1 MEYQLKKSVLAAS
14 IAIACVIS
22 TSAHA
27 TNGYASHGFGNIQK
41 AMGGTAVAGSDN
53 AMNQATNPAALS
65 FGSNNWT
72 AGLDIFVPDRGTS
85 YDSPQYNPGIS
96 GADLD
101 ANDDGNFPIPEIA
114 YQRHLNDKFSIGIA
128 AYGNGGMNATYD
140 RPIFSQ
146 THNTGIDFSQL
157 FLAPGVSMKLGE
169 KNSIGA
175 SLNLVYQRIKIG
187 GVDSFTP
194 FSSDPNNL
202 SNNGYDGSTGAGLT
216 LGWQG
221 QVNDRVTLGLAYRSK
236 TKMSKYDSY
245 SGLLAEQGN
254 FDIPSMITAG
264 VSFKATPKT
273 TIALDF
279 ARINYTDV
287 ASISNGNNTAQLQGQ
302 LLQGVAPADLQGPKL
317 GDDDGAG
324 FGWKDQ
330 NVIKLGIKH
339 QLNNKM
345 TLLAGYNHGK
355 APIPETETAFN
366 VLAPATV
373 EDHLTLGMDYKLSK
387 TSSLTF
393 QYMHAFENK
402 IKGDGTLTAQGPASP
417 GSIIQVGPNPLTD
430 VTAADISMNQ
440 NSFGISYTKNF

>member
-1 MEYQLKKSVLAAS
+1 MEHQLKKSILATSVAV
-14 IAIACVIS
+14 ACLLS
-22 TSAHA
+22 TSANA
-27 TNGYASHGFGNIQK
+27 TNGYASHGFGIIQK

-53 AMNQATNPAALS
+53 AMNMATNPAALS
-65 FGSNNWT
+65 FGANNWT

-85 YDSPQYNPGIS
+85 YDSPEFNPSIS
-96 GADLD
+96 GASLD
-101 ANDDGNFPIPEIA
+101 GNDDSNFPIPEVA
-114 YQRHLNDKFSIGIA
+114 FQKHLNDKFSVGIA

-146 THNTGIDFSQL
+146 TNNTGIDFSQL
-157 FLAPGVSMKLGE
+157 FVAPSVSMKLGE

-187 GVDSFTP
+187 GVDSFAP
-194 FSSDPNNL
+194 FSSDANNL
-202 SNNGYDGSTGAGLT
+202 SNNGYDGSTGAGIS

-221 QVNDRVTLGLAYRSK
+221 QVNDKLTLGLAYRGK
-236 TKMSKYDSY
+236 TKMSKFDNY
-245 SGLLAEQGN
+245 SGLLAEQGR

-264 VSFKATPKT
+264 LSFKATPKT

-279 ARINYTDV
+279 AHINYTDV
-287 ASISNGNNTAQLQGQ
+287 ASISNKNNTAQLQGQ

-330 NVIKLGIKH
+330 NIIKLGVKH
-339 QLNNKM
+339 QLNNRL

-355 APIPETETAFN
+355 SPIPETETAFN

-373 EDHLTLGMDYKLSK
+373 EDHITLGMDYKLSK
-387 TSSLTF
+387 TSNLTF

-417 GSIIQVGPNPLTD
+417 GSVIQVGPNPMTD
-430 VTAADISMNQ
+430 VTAADISMSQ
-440 NSFGISYTKNF
+440 NSFGIAYTKNF